1 MIMLLGAFLIPIVTS
16 SLNGLTHVL
25 TCRQQAEVPFT
36 VITPPRGQPT
46 VVSSSTLIRGQPE
59 GVCGGL
65 VFDLGV
71 GSAGPGKVR
80 LDLPIT
86 NKTDFDWHGTERLR
100 MGPTVIPIK
109 IGEIRH
115 GQTRRAG
122 VVVNV
127 TSSQLELKGSLL
139 LGP

>member
-1 MIMLLGAFLIPIVTS
+1 MIVLLGAFLIPIVTS
-16 SLNGLTHVL
+16 SLDGLTHVL

-36 VITPPRGQPT
+36 VVTPPSGQPT
-46 VVSSSTLIRGQPE
+46 VVSSNTLVRGQPE

-65 VFDLGV
+65 VLDLGV
-71 GSAGPGKVR
+71 GAAGPGRVR

-86 NKTDFDWHGTERLR
+86 NKTRFDWHGTVRLR
-100 MGPTVIPIK
+100 MGSTVVPVK

-115 GQTRRAG
+115 GQTRRVG
-122 VVVNV
+122 VTIKV
-127 TSSQLELKGSLL
+127 SSGQLELKGSLL